1 LDGSTTV
8 TGGGGGGPAVRAGS
22 PEVRAISPHGGG
34 GSGSGLGA
42 SEPSLARAV
51 EELRTLVKLMRV
63 ELAQERTARE
73 RLEKDMATLRARLPP
88 A

>member
-1 LDGSTTV
+1 MSPHSGASWSP
-8 TGGGGGGPAVRAGS
+8 GGPLS
-22 PEVRAISPHGGG
+22 
-34 GSGSGLGA
+34 A
-42 SEPSLARAV
+42 SADTLPRAV

-73 RLEKDMATLRARLPP
+73 RLEKEIAAIKARLPP